1 MSRKSR
7 ERDDAV
13 LRSLVLPQPG
23 ERGRTHVT
31 VLRELEEVRLDDDLR
46 LRPEPDM
53 GIDLRDLGERTFLL
67 PQRDEPFEQ
76 RPSQLFGEAGSDT
89 ADVEQRALEV
99 RPQDQRPK
107 RVFALAFAGRDPT
120 DDAVQRR
127 LLLDLDPV
135 FAPLAD
141 LVPGLLVLRDD
152 ALEAS
157 GDDHVVIVDP
167 AALDVVAEDDP
178 IVDVDEIGQ
187 QRLPLHLREAHHG
200 LLADV
205 QDVEDD
211 VRRREGL
218 REVLD
223 VDLSARPFSLLELLE
238 ARERAVHDDDLAVQ
252 DRVFPSMD
260 LQVRIAA
267 LDVVEPPVLEAVTV
281 PHERESPRAVPLQ
294 LEDMV
299 LRVKRRLAALRKHRL
314 DDVEVGVEGRH
325 PLSWLSRPGGC
336 ACTPPRGPGSAS
348 TRISSPWASPC
359 PPPLPGS
366 RP

>member
-13 LRSLVLPQPG
+13 FRSLVLPQTG
-23 ERGRTHVT
+23 ERGRAHVT
-31 VLRELEEVRLDDDLR
+31 VLRELEEMRLDDDLR
-46 LRPEPDM
+46 LRPEADM
-53 GIDLRDLGERTFLL
+53 GIDLRDLGERTRVL

-76 RPSQLFGEAGSDT
+76 CPPQFFGEAGPDP
-89 ADVEQRALEV
+89 ADVEEYPFEV
-99 RPQDQRPK
+99 GPEDQRPE
-107 RVFALAFAGRDPT
+107 RVFSLALAGRDPAN
-120 DDAVQRR
+120 DAVQRR

-157 GDDHVVIVDP
+157 GDDRVVIVDP

-178 IVDVDEIGQ
+178 IVDLDEIGQ
-187 QRLPLHLREAHHG
+187 QRLPLHLGEAHHG

-211 VRRREGL
+211 VRRRERL

-223 VDLSARPFSLLELLE
+223 VDLSARPFPLLELLE
-238 ARERAVHDDDLAVQ
+238 TRERAVHDDDLAVQ
-252 DRVFPSMD
+252 DGVFASAD
-260 LQVRIAA
+260 RQVRIAA

-281 PHERESPRAVPLQ
+281 PHDGERPRAVPLQ

-299 LRVKRRLAALRKHRL
+299 LRVERRLAAFRKHRL
-314 DDVEVGVEGRH
+314 DDVDVRVEGGH
-325 PLSWLSRPGGC
+325 PLSWLSRPGGSPS
-336 ACTPPRGPGSAS
+336 TPP
-348 TRISSPWASPC
+348 
-359 PPPLPGS
+359 
-366 RP
+366 